1 MSHICGQLGTD
12 RMPVLRET
20 PAAVRFLPSEPLLGP
35 LLSLDLAEIGRV
47 IVGGEERPLRRA
59 IDAGV
64 LGAYGPA
71 ARRRG

>member
-1 MSHICGQLGTD
+1 LSHICGQLGTD

-47 IVGGEERPLRRA
+47 IVGGKSGR
-59 IDAGV
+59 
-64 LGAYGPA
+64 
-71 ARRRG
+71 